1 MAPVNETLKSRGRG
15 AKMKSMPSFSA
26 EAVARFEEVLRK
38 DPNSQVFA
46 PLAEAY
52 REEDRL
58 SEAERVASDGV
69 RRHPKFAGGWLSLGK
84 ILRDLNRPKEAVDA
98 LRKAVSLAP
107 ENLLAL
113 QLLGE
118 LQLELKEPKDALKAF
133 KRVLFL
139 NPLAEKAKRI
149 VAKLESVTADE
160 YEEELF
166 AMTKLSFIE
175 DKALAEKPVET
186 PVKAGETPKGLVRML
201 SLIDAFVVR
210 NDITRADQLLDE
222 TRIEFGDH
230 PEIQQRQLI
239 LQKRRASQ
247 LASASE
253 QAAPLQPMASRET
266 SIRQKKIQ
274 MLESLLRD
282 IEAYRD
288 TPLTS

>member
-1 MAPVNETLKSRGRG
+1 
-15 AKMKSMPSFSA
+15 MKSMPSFSA
-26 EAVARFEEVLRK
+26 EAVSRFEEVLRK

-52 REEDRL
+52 REENRL

-69 RRHPKFAGGWLSLGK
+69 RRHPQFAGGWLSLGK
-84 ILRDLNRPKEAVDA
+84 VLRDLDRRQEAVDA
-98 LRKAVSLAP
+98 LRKAVTFAP

-113 QLLGE
+113 QILGE
-118 LQLELKEPKDALKAF
+118 LQLELKSPKDALKTF

-166 AMTKLSFIE
+166 AMTKLTFIE
-175 DKALAEKPVET
+175 DKALSEKAPE
-186 PVKAGETPKGLVRML
+186 PAAKPGETPKGLVRML

-230 PEIQQRQLI
+230 PEIRQRQLI

-247 LASASE
+247 LGSATEHAS
-253 QAAPLQPMASRET
+253 PLQPVASRES
-266 SIRQKKIQ
+266 SIRQKKIELLQ
-274 MLESLLRD
+274 SLLRD
-282 IEAYRD
+282 IDAHRD
-288 TPLTS
+288 APLTS